1 VTVPGKQR
9 PKISRYAYLSRDGN
23 AVIALTGATLFA
35 YCILCAASDRAHA
48 SSQSAQKARDL
59 SVIASVKKEV
69 PCNQPE
75 GATLA
80 SFDPLRDASVASA
93 GGKIV
98 GVASWYNPYVEL
110 DDTETASGEQYDR
123 DKWTAAIQ
131 IDLRDAF
138 GGVGFGADY
147 RAAYALV
154 ESGDKR
160 MIVKIND
167 VGPLKPGRV
176 IDLSERAMHY
186 FDETLL
192 LGLVPDVKVTLL
204 PGGNWMPGPVASD
217 PLKTHSC
224 APREAERDNSSK
236 RASALE
242 SSEDQTARHQRLDA
256 RTRRDQH
263 RSAALSPRNGASD
276 ELNEGRALR
285 AGAHHL
291 READLSEGSAS
302 GENSAQVR
310 AVRARAD
317 RKAGRRYVE
326 ARHPEEAGE

>member
-1 VTVPGKQR
+1 
-9 PKISRYAYLSRDGN
+9 
-23 AVIALTGATLFA
+23 
-35 YCILCAASDRAHA
+35 
-48 SSQSAQKARDL
+48 
-59 SVIASVKKEV
+59 
-69 PCNQPE
+69 
-75 GATLA
+75 
-80 SFDPLRDASVASA
+80 
-93 GGKIV
+93 
-98 GVASWYNPYVEL
+98 
-110 DDTETASGEQYDR
+110 
-123 DKWTAAIQ
+123 
-131 IDLRDAF
+131 
-138 GGVGFGADY
+138 
-147 RAAYALV
+147 
-154 ESGDKR
+154 
-160 MIVKIND
+160 VKIND

-176 IDLSERAMHY
+176 IDLSERAMRY

-192 LGLVPDVKVTLL
+192 VGLVPDVKVTLL
-204 PGGNWMPGPVASD
+204 PGGNWTPGPVASD

>member
-1 VTVPGKQR
+1 V
-9 PKISRYAYLSRDGN
+9 YLSRDGN
-23 AVIALTGATLFA
+23 AVIALAAATLFA

-48 SSQSAQKARDL
+48 SSQSPQKARDL

-69 PCNQPE
+69 PCNQSE
-75 GATLA
+75 GVTLA
-80 SFDPLRDASVASA
+80 SFDPLRDSSVASA

-110 DDTETASGEQYDR
+110 DDTETASGEQYDPG
-123 DKWTAAIQ
+123 KWTAAIQ

-147 RAAYALV
+147 RAVYALV
-154 ESGDKR
+154 ESGEKC

-176 IDLSERAMHY
+176 IDLSERAMRY

-192 LGLVPDVKVTLL
+192 VGLVPDVKVTLL
-204 PGGNWMPGPVASD
+204 PDGNWMPGPVASD

-224 APREAERDNSSK
+224 GPREAERDNNP
-236 RASALE
+236 RRPPALE
-242 SSEDQTARHQRLDA
+242 SSEGQTARHQRLDA

-263 RSAALSPRNGASD
+263 RGAAGSPRLDTSD
-276 ELNEGRALR
+276 QLDEGRALR
-285 AGAHHL
+285 AGADHL
-291 READLSEGSAS
+291 RKAVLSEGSVS
-302 GENSAQVR
+302 EENLVQAR
-310 AVRARAD
+310 AVRARGD
-317 RKAGRRYVE
+317 RKARRADAE
-326 ARHPEEAGE
+326 ARHLEEAGQ

>member
-1 VTVPGKQR
+1 MPVTGPGKQR
-9 PKISRYAYLSRDGN
+9 PEISRYAYLPRDGN
-23 AVIALTGATLFA
+23 AVIALAGATLFA

-48 SSQSAQKARDL
+48 SSQSPQKARDL

-69 PCNQPE
+69 PCNQSE

-80 SFDPLRDASVASA
+80 SFDPLRDASVASV

-110 DDTETASGEQYDR
+110 DDTETASGEQYDP

-131 IDLRDAF
+131 IDSRDAF
-138 GGVGFGADY
+138 GGVGFGTDY

-160 MIVKIND
+160 IIVKIND

-176 IDLSERAMHY
+176 IDLSERAMRY

-192 LGLVPDVKVTLL
+192 AGLLPDVKLTPL
-204 PGGNWMPGPVASD
+204 PGGDWMPGPVASD

-224 APREAERDNSSK
+224 GPREAERDNNP
-236 RASALE
+236 RRPPALE
-242 SSEDQTARHQRLDA
+242 SSEGQTARHQRLDA

-263 RSAALSPRNGASD
+263 RGAAPSPRNGASD
-276 ELNEGRALR
+276 ELDEGRALR

-291 READLSEGSAS
+291 
-302 GENSAQVR
+302 NSA
-310 AVRARAD
+310 
-317 RKAGRRYVE
+317 
-326 ARHPEEAGE
+326 P